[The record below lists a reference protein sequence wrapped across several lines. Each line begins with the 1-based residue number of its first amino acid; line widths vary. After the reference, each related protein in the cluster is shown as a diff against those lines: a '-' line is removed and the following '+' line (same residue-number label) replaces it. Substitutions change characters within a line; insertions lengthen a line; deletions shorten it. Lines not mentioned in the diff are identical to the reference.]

1 MVKEPGSPVWTT
13 SIRRLNFGMMAY
25 KVQKACVA
33 DGYWHHTLQFNLPPR
48 VSNNDFNGTNG
59 RRAVGRNCT
68 GDCLRIEGLYNA
80 TMALRIGMRRSI
92 REMVNRI
99 YDLLPDLWA
108 DPHRGNR
115 PTRGLLDVVGRA
127 SSFLFGTATES
138 DVSDLRGEVRD
149 LKAQLESAA
158 ADAFHLRQGLGSF
171 DKLVNERLDGM
182 HEMMRQESKS
192 ITMVFDS
199 MKGLQKTVNLEMNAI
214 THSILEIA
222 NFVELHDSVM
232 QLDLGIEDLL
242 HGLLTPKI
250 VGVRQINRLL
260 NRADQELYENGLR
273 LCMRTAKAVYG
284 SRNFDVARSDDTLFI
299 RLRLPYTRLTDV
311 VELNIF
317 KATTFP
323 LPVPGKQGLVTE
335 LQEFPKYIIFDRVG
349 FERGST
355 HAIGELI
362 RDPRGDI
369 VDPADIIWHQRNN
382 RSCVADLMA
391 DTLDAT
397 QEICRF
403 SLRKEVIRPHYT
415 QVMPGM
421 YVLFNFTNIR
431 VLCPRQET
439 EQHPDCNPCEIQLPC
454 GCSLKAAEGQ
464 FNSTGGCEGIQET
477 GTIHPVNLA
486 ILQNFYDMTNV
497 TALNGEAWPRQSE
510 FGNIADLKLPLF
522 AEKTDRLLAADTER
536 SYSLHKLINNLQ
548 NESVVLHGPAEGL
561 LYDYVRGQT
570 ARLSFSGWEWY
581 DWQAWI
587 CVAVLPIGV
596 MFGLCT

>member
-1 MVKEPGSPVWTT
+1 
-13 SIRRLNFGMMAY
+13 
-25 KVQKACVA
+25 
-33 DGYWHHTLQFNLPPR
+33 
-48 VSNNDFNGTNG
+48 
-59 RRAVGRNCT
+59 
-68 GDCLRIEGLYNA
+68 
-80 TMALRIGMRRSI
+80 
-92 REMVNRI
+92 MVNRI

-108 DPHRGNR
+108 DSHRPNR
-115 PTRGLLDVVGRA
+115 PTRGLVDAIGRA

-158 ADAFHLRQGLGSF
+158 ADAFHLKQGLGSF

-182 HEMMRQESKS
+182 HEMMKQESKS

-199 MKGLQKTVNLEMNAI
+199 MKSLHETVNLEMNAV
-214 THSILEIA
+214 THSLLEIA
-222 NFVELHDSVM
+222 NYVELHDSVM

-242 HGLLTPKI
+242 HGMLTPKI
-250 VGVRQINRLL
+250 VGVRQINRML
-260 NRADQELYENGLR
+260 NMADKELYDNGLR

-284 SRNFDVARSDDTLFI
+284 SRNFDVARSGDALFI
-299 RLRLPYTRLTDV
+299 RLRLPYTRLTEV

-335 LQEFPKYIIFDRVG
+335 LQEFPKYIIYDRVG

-355 HAIGELI
+355 HAVGELI

-369 VDPADIIWHQRNN
+369 IDPADIIWHQRNN

-431 VLCPRQET
+431 VLCPGQEI
-439 EQHPDCNPCEIQLPC
+439 ERHPDCNPCEIRLPC
-454 GCSLKAAEGQ
+454 NCSLKAVEGQ
-464 FNSTGGCEGIQET
+464 FNSTGDCKWIQET
-477 GTIHPVNLA
+477 GTAHPVNLA

-497 TALNGEAWPRQSE
+497 S
-510 FGNIADLKLPLF
+510 
-522 AEKTDRLLAADTER
+522 
-536 SYSLHKLINNLQ
+536 
-548 NESVVLHGPAEGL
+548 
-561 LYDYVRGQT
+561 
-570 ARLSFSGWEWY
+570 
-581 DWQAWI
+581 
-587 CVAVLPIGV
+587 
-596 MFGLCT
+596 